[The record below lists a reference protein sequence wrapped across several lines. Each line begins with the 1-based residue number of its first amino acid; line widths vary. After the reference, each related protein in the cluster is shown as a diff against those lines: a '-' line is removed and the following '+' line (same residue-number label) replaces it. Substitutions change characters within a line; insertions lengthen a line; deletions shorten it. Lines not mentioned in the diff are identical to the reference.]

1 MEMIKVKSNT
11 KISYL
16 LTLGFKEERLE
27 EIDSCIFFMFK
38 DTEEIREQIEIFK
51 EIVSNKELNKIFWID
66 YQKYLKMNRYVR
78 DKIREFKEV
87 H

>member
-1 MEMIKVKSNT
+1 MEMIKIKSNT

-38 DTEEIREQIEIFK
+38 DTEEIREQIKVFK
-51 EIVSNKELNKIFWID
+51 EIVSNKEMNKIFWIN

>member
-1 MEMIKVKSNT
+1 MIKVKSNT
-11 KISYL
+11 KIAYL

-27 EIDSCIFFMFK
+27 EIDSIIYFMFK
-38 DTEEIREQIEIFK
+38 DTEEIREQIKIFK
-51 EIVSNKELNKIFWID
+51 EIVSNKELNNIFWID

-78 DKIREFKEV
+78 DKIREFKEA

>member
-1 MEMIKVKSNT
+1 MIKIKSNT

-27 EIDSCIFFMFK
+27 EIEGCIFFMFK
-38 DTEEIREQIEIFK
+38 DTEDIREQIK
-51 EIVSNKELNKIFWID
+51 VYREIVSNKEISTIFWID
-66 YQKYLKMNRYVR
+66 YKKYLEKSRYVR

>member
-1 MEMIKVKSNT
+1 MIKVKSNT
-11 KISYL
+11 KIAYL

-27 EIDSCIFFMFK
+27 ETDSIIYFMFK
-38 DTEEIREQIEIFK
+38 DTEEIREQIKIFK
-51 EIVSNKELNKIFWID
+51 EIVSNKEINQIFWID
-66 YQKYLKMNRYVR
+66 YKKYLEKSRYVR

>member
-1 MEMIKVKSNT
+1 MIKVKSNT
-11 KISYL
+11 KIAYL

-27 EIDSCIFFMFK
+27 ETDSIIYFMFK
-38 DTEEIREQIEIFK
+38 DTEEIREQVKIFK
-51 EIVSNKELNKIFWID
+51 EIVSNKEINQIFWID
-66 YQKYLKMNRYVR
+66 YKKYLEKSRYVR

>member
-1 MEMIKVKSNT
+1 MIKVKSNT
-11 KISYL
+11 KNAYL

-27 EIDSCIFFMFK
+27 ETDSIIYFMFK
-38 DTEEIREQIEIFK
+38 DTEEIREQIKIFK
-51 EIVSNKELNKIFWID
+51 EIVSNKEINQIFWID
-66 YQKYLKMNRYVR
+66 YKKYLEKSRYVR

>member
-1 MEMIKVKSNT
+1 MIKVKSNT
-11 KISYL
+11 KIAYL

-27 EIDSCIFFMFK
+27 ETDSIIYFMFK
-38 DTEEIREQIEIFK
+38 DTEEIRQQIEIFK
-51 EIVSNKELNKIFWID
+51 NIVSNKEINQIFWID
-66 YQKYLKMNRYVR
+66 YKKYLEKSRYVR

>member
-1 MEMIKVKSNT
+1 MEMIKIKSNT

-27 EIDSCIFFMFK
+27 EIEGCIFFMFK
-38 DTEEIREQIEIFK
+38 DTEEIREQIKVFK
-51 EIVSNKELNKIFWID
+51 EIVSNKEMNKIFWID

>member
-1 MEMIKVKSNT
+1 MIKIKSNT

-27 EIDSCIFFMFK
+27 EIDGIIYFMFK
-38 DTEEIREQIEIFK
+38 DTEEIREQIK
-51 EIVSNKELNKIFWID
+51 VYREIVSNKEISTIFWID
-66 YQKYLKMNRYVR
+66 YKKYLEKSRYVR
-78 DKIREFKEV
+78 EKIREFKEV

>member
-1 MEMIKVKSNT
+1 MIKVKSNT
-11 KISYL
+11 KIAYL

-38 DTEEIREQIEIFK
+38 DTKEIREQIEIFK
-51 EIVSNKELNKIFWID
+51 DIVSNKEINKIFWID
-66 YQKYLKMNRYVR
+66 YKKYLEKNRYVR

-87 H
+87 IE

>member
-1 MEMIKVKSNT
+1 MIKVKSNT
-11 KISYL
+11 KIAYL

-27 EIDSCIFFMFK
+27 ETDSIIYFMFK
-38 DTEEIREQIEIFK
+38 DTEEIREQIKIFK
-51 EIVSNKELNKIFWID
+51 EIVSNKEINQIFWVD
-66 YQKYLKMNRYVR
+66 YKKYLEKSRYVR

>member
-1 MEMIKVKSNT
+1 MIKVKSNT
-11 KISYL
+11 KIAYL

-27 EIDSCIFFMFK
+27 ETDSIIYFMFK
-38 DTEEIREQIEIFK
+38 DTEEIREQIKIFK
-51 EIVSNKELNKIFWID
+51 EIVIKEIDQIFWID
-66 YQKYLKMNRYVR
+66 YKKYLEKSRYVR